1 MTNEHHLQ
9 LPVSEEQIRRL
20 NLGDIVYLSGLV
32 HTMRDM
38 GYRRAV
44 EMLHRGEKLP
54 FDLNNGAIWHCGPIT
69 RMDTEGK
76 WQVLSAGP
84 TTSSRFNELGPEL
97 MRAFRIRCTIG
108 KGSMSTKA
116 RETIRDVGGFFLNAT
131 GGCGALY
138 AGQVEEVANVFWMD
152 LCVPEAI
159 WVVRVNSLGPLIVG
173 IDSTGSSLVDGITQ
187 AMQAKLASIYEQ
199 SGISAN
205 RDLAYLP
212 KRVAAKGSRKND

>member
-1 MTNEHHLQ
+1 MTTEHHLQ
-9 LPVSEEQIRRL
+9 LPVSEEQIRQL

-38 GYRRAV
+38 GHRRAI
-44 EMLHRGEKLP
+44 EMLHRGEELP

-69 RMDTEGK
+69 RKNTEGK

-97 MRAFRIRCTIG
+97 MKAFQVRCTIG
-108 KGSMSTKA
+108 KGSLNTKA
-116 RETIRDVGGFFLNAT
+116 RETIRDIGGFFLTAT

-138 AGQVEEVANVFWMD
+138 AGQVEEVENFYWMD
-152 LCVPEAI
+152 LGMPEAI
-159 WVVRVNSLGPLIVG
+159 WVVRVNNLGPLIVG
-173 IDSTGSSLVDGITQ
+173 IDSNGNSLVEGITQ
-187 AMQAKLASIYEQ
+187 AMQDRLVFIYEQ
-199 SGISAN
+199 SGISAS

-212 KRVAAKGSRKND
+212 KRVAAKGSRRHN